1 MITLQKDEK
10 RTKVLTENELTPGS
24 PIFERFVPRKPE
36 EVVFTE
42 SNYLFIFPDGIGII
56 ERSTTEGKL
65 LVGDGFFDDAIAEN
79 FISFGKLKEEK
90 PHLFKEKFELIHV
103 ANSSTPVIT
112 FLSGNKFFLLYIRKD
127 CTLVQWE
134 TKEFK
139 EVLFPK
145 ANNRG
150 DIVFSCDEKIYVI
163 DHFTG
168 RYFLAYT
175 EEDERYIISRPP
187 SRDEFGIKDL
197 FYWAPDNRT
206 VAFYRTNN
214 TKVDVYP
221 LITIEDPKPIRS
233 LIDYPMAGES
243 SESVSIGILDVPS
256 KGFCTLSLGSNQG
269 TPPINHKEAYY
280 TALTWS
286 ADSSEI
292 YLCELER
299 SQQYFQAK
307 VYSAYSGKIKHFLFS
322 ESSDKYVEPDQPFTL
337 VSNSTILFLSQR
349 TGHNH
354 LYKFDMKSNTTTPL
368 TQGDWDVLEVISYDE
383 KAKIVYAYATTSG
396 ANNREVLQISINGEP
411 NTFKEIH
418 DTGYYHTFFVDKET
432 GETIDFYEDHL
443 KPGFVHFQ
451 NDYILPL
458 RNPYVKEGY
467 EIPNKKFG
475 FFEKDGERIYYSL
488 TLPNNTNG
496 QKVPLLFYVY
506 GGPHVQLVTN
516 QFGSGT
522 KGIEEMMAS
531 NGIATFYIDPHGS
544 YNRGRNFESVIYQQ
558 MNRPQVEDYD
568 YAIDWLQ
575 ENFGDKVDTS
585 KMAVYGWSFG
595 GYMTLTMLLRSKH
608 TFQIGIA
615 GGAVTDWRY
624 YEVMYTERYMGIR
637 NYGNEK
643 YYEACSI
650 KSDFSKLHTPLYLI
664 HCDNDPV
671 VVWQHTLSLLKI
683 AHEKYDF
690 AHLIDYYIFP
700 GHPHNVK
707 GPERIQLMRKIK
719 AVILNK
725 LK

>member
-1 MITLQKDEK
+1 MMLKDNK
-10 RTKVLTENELTPGS
+10 QTKKLTENELTPGS
-24 PIFERFVPRKPE
+24 PIFNHFISRKPTKI
-36 EVVFTE
+36 VFTD
-42 SNYLFIFPDGIGII
+42 SNYIFVFPDGIGTID
-56 ERSTTEGKL
+56 RSTTERIEQK
-65 LVGDGFFDDAIAEN
+65 GDCFFDDAIAEN
-79 FISFGKLKEEK
+79 FISFDSLKEKE
-90 PHLFKEKFELIHV
+90 PTLFREKFDIIFV
-103 ANSSTPVIT
+103 ANDPIPRVI
-112 FLSGNKFFLLYIRKD
+112 FLSNNKFFQAQLKKD
-127 CTLVQWE
+127 EIIVLWE

-139 EVLFPK
+139 ETLFPK

-150 DIVFSCDEKIYVI
+150 DIVFSCNEKIYAI
-163 DHFTG
+163 DFFTG
-168 RYFLAYT
+168 HYFLAYT
-175 EEDERYIISRPP
+175 EEDERYIISRTP

-221 LITIEDPKPIRS
+221 LITIQEPKPIRS
-233 LIDYPMAGES
+233 LIDYPMAGED
-243 SESVSIGILDVPS
+243 SESISIGILDVPS
-256 KGFCTLSLGSNQG
+256 KNCTFLSLGSNHG

-280 TALTWS
+280 TALTW
-286 ADSSEI
+286 APDSCEI

-299 SQQYFQAK
+299 SQKYFQAK
-307 VYSAYSGKIKHFLFS
+307 VYSAYSGKIKRFLFD
-322 ESSDKYVEPDQPFTL
+322 ESSEKYVEPDQPFTI
-337 VSNSTILFLSQR
+337 VNDNTILFLSQR
-349 TGHNH
+349 TGHKH
-354 LYKFDMKSNTTTPL
+354 LYKFDIKSNTITPL
-368 TQGDWDVLEVISYDE
+368 TQGDWDILEVISYDE

-396 ANNREVLQISINGEP
+396 AINREVIQVSINRGL
-411 NTFKEIH
+411 NTFKEAH
-418 DTGYYHTFFVDKET
+418 ETGNYHTLFIDEDNK
-432 GETIDFYEDHL
+432 ETIDFYENYTN
-443 KPGFVHFQ
+443 PGFVCFQ
-451 NDYILPL
+451 NDYVMPL
-458 RNPYVKEGY
+458 RNPYEEEGF
-467 EIPNKKFG
+467 ETPNKNLG
-475 FFEKDGERIYYSL
+475 CFEKDGDSIYYSL
-488 TLPNNTNG
+488 TLPNLTKG
-496 QKVPLLFYVY
+496 EKAPLLFYVY

-544 YNRGRNFESVIYQQ
+544 YNRGRDFESVIYQQ

-568 YAIDWLQ
+568 FALDWLQ
-575 ENFGDKVDTS
+575 ENFGHKIDMTKI
-585 KMAVYGWSFG
+585 AVYGWSFG
-595 GYMTLTMLLRSKH
+595 GYMTLTMLLNSKH
-608 TFQIGIA
+608 NFKIGIA

-637 NYGNEK
+637 SSENEK

-683 AHEKYDF
+683 AHEKYNF

-700 GHPHNVK
+700 GHPHNVC